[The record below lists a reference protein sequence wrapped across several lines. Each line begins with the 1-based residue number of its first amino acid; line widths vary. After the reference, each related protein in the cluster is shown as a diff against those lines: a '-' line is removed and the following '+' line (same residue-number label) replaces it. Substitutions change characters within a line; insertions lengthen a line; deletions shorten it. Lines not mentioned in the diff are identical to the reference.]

1 MHIFTDGST
10 ASLAEKARR
19 VLQNLGTPQSAYFFE
34 DGYPRADKI
43 ANDTAAALE
52 VFDQSLRVIGRCLGV
67 LSTLEGEDTTEQ
79 EMLDD
84 LKRDIKQAM
93 GITPLV
99 PGGLI

>member
-1 MHIFTDGST
+1 MHIFTDDSD

-19 VLQNLGTPQSAYFFE
+19 VLQNLATPKSAYFFD
-34 DGYPRADKI
+34 DGYPRAAKI
-43 ANDTAAALE
+43 ENDAMAALQ

-93 GITPLV
+93 GITPH
-99 PGGLI
+99 PW

>member
-1 MHIFTDGST
+1 MHIFTDDSD

-19 VLQNLGTPQSAYFFE
+19 VLQNLATPKSAYFFD
-34 DGYPRADKI
+34 DGYPRAAKI
-43 ANDTAAALE
+43 ENDAMAALQ

-67 LSTLEGEDTTEQ
+67 LSTLEGKNTTEQ